1 MRQHFDRALA
11 GATEQGPA
19 ARCQVLARRA
29 VEAARLGAGANDA
42 ELLELAETS
51 AASAKELYP
60 LLSGQAPWNAEAD
73 AALAQVRLA
82 RGNVAG
88 ATAAA
93 GEALQFLMDSGHEDM
108 SLEILLPA
116 ARALLAGGPP
126 EVQGMVRGWLQMQV
140 SRIAQSTADEG
151 MRVRW
156 LRGPRGRE
164 LVELAGPMEEL
175 QVAAKPAGPA
185 APGVTLADDDRA
197 LLRLLTQGSTNAE
210 MATELGIDEEAV
222 SQRLARLL
230 TQIGATTRAEAT
242 TMAFRGLA
250 L

>member
-1 MRQHFDRALA
+1 
-11 GATEQGPA
+11 
-19 ARCQVLARRA
+19 
-29 VEAARLGAGANDA
+29 VEAARLGAATNDA

-60 LLSGQAPWNAEAD
+60 LLPGQAPWNAEAD

-82 RGNVAG
+82 RGDVAG
-88 ATAAA
+88 AATAA
-93 GEALQFLMDSGHEDM
+93 GDALQYLMNSGHEDM
-108 SLEILLPA
+108 SLEILVPA

-126 EVQGMVRGWLQMQV
+126 EVQGMVRGWLQIQV

-175 QVAAKPAGPA
+175 HVAAKPVGPA
-185 APGVTLADDDRA
+185 APAVKLEDDDRA

-210 MATELGIDEEAV
+210 MATQLGIDEETV
-222 SQRLARLL
+222 TQRLARLL